1 MSAALQLAPPSP
13 VDSLTL
19 VEELVATP
27 EALDRRCTHRRDAL
41 SVLPRLLGLSLL
53 AFGSFAV
60 AQSALN
66 RLAATPLH
74 DSALVEATVLFLGY
88 AGGVVGAMAASLPA
102 CYVGSAL
109 AGIEQPPWRLAVEYV
124 RALAASSLW
133 LLGVLPLY
141 GGAALALHQLLP
153 TTVIASWELPA
164 TAAVVY
170 AGFGLPFAAGIVGRR
185 SLLRSLEQ
193 LEGPDS
199 RGQGRV
205 LVAGATA
212 LLAILSAGGA
222 SRIVWE
228 LGSRL

>member
-88 AGGVVGAMAASLPA
+88 AGGVVIVVLIMLFWFQEAMAVCFTAF
-102 CYVGSAL
+102 AL
-109 AGIEQPPWRLAVEYV
+109 SGPVRLGYLRIRRRWTA
-124 RALAASSLW
+124 R
-133 LLGVLPLY
+133 
-141 GGAALALHQLLP
+141 
-153 TTVIASWELPA
+153 A
-164 TAAVVY
+164 TA
-170 AGFGLPFAAGIVGRR
+170 R
-185 SLLRSLEQ
+185 
-193 LEGPDS
+193 
-199 RGQGRV
+199 
-205 LVAGATA
+205 
-212 LLAILSAGGA
+212 
-222 SRIVWE
+222 
-228 LGSRL
+228 